1 MYIKYLVVLN
11 VGLEEIHYFKVM
23 SEMLNFFEVK
33 DLEELKNNRWV
44 SSIYEV
50 KEVLYD

>member
-1 MYIKYLVVLN
+1 MYIKYLVILN
-11 VGLEEIHYFKVM
+11 VGLEEVHYFKDM
-23 SEMLNFFEVK
+23 SEMLKFFDVK

-50 KEVLYD
+50 KEVLYE